1 MGGLLREGER
11 VKFAFIAAEKAT
23 WPVTWM
29 CRKLGVSRSGFY
41 AYQGRRKS
49 PRAVEDGRLRVLV
62 AVAHETGRRT
72 YGSPRIHRE
81 LRDVHGVRIGRN
93 RLMRLMRTEG
103 IRGVCTRRRRVCT
116 TDSRH
121 GFPVAPNRL
130 MRDFSA
136 EAPNRRWVGD
146 ITYLRT
152 EQGWLYLAV
161 ILDLFSRYVVGW
173 AISNTIDR
181 QLVLDALKMANDQR
195 RPGAGLVHHT
205 DQGSQYASADYQIAL
220 GAEGF
225 ICSMSRRGD
234 CYDNAVVESFFGT
247 LKVEL
252 GETFDTR
259 ELARHAL
266 FDYIEV
272 FYNRARRHSS
282 LGYVS
287 PAKYEDDFLTANP
300 A

>member
-1 MGGLLREGER
+1 
-11 VKFAFIAAEKAT
+11 
-23 WPVTWM
+23 
-29 CRKLGVSRSGFY
+29 
-41 AYQGRRKS
+41 
-49 PRAVEDGRLRVLV
+49 
-62 AVAHETGRRT
+62 
-72 YGSPRIHRE
+72 
-81 LRDVHGVRIGRN
+81 
-93 RLMRLMRTEG
+93 
-103 IRGVCTRRRRVCT
+103 
-116 TDSRH
+116 
-121 GFPVAPNRL
+121 

-181 QLVLDALKMANDQR
+181 QLVLDALKMAIDRR
-195 RPGAGLVHHT
+195 RPAAGLVHHT

>member
-1 MGGLLREGER
+1 M
-11 VKFAFIAAEKAT
+11 KFAFVEAEKAT
-23 WPVTWM
+23 WPVAWM

-41 AYQGRRKS
+41 AFQARRDS
-49 PRAVEDGRLRVLV
+49 HRAVEDARLRQLV
-62 AVAHETGRRT
+62 ALAHEAGRRT

-81 LRDVHGVRIGRN
+81 LRDVHGIRIGRN
-93 RLMRLMRTEG
+93 RVIRLMRSEG
-103 IRGVCTRRRRVCT
+103 IRGVCRRRRVRT

-121 GFPVAPNRL
+121 GFPVAPNLL
-130 MRDFSA
+130 MRDFRA
-136 EAPNRRWVGD
+136 PAPNHRWVGD

-152 EQGWLYLAV
+152 DKGWLYLAV

-173 AISNTIDR
+173 AISHTIDR
-181 QLVLDALKMANDQR
+181 HLALTALKRANDQR
-195 RPGAGLVHHT
+195 QPEAGLLHHT
-205 DQGSQYASADYQIAL
+205 DQGSQYASGDYQLAL

-247 LKVEL
+247 LKAEL
-252 GETFDTR
+252 GDTFSTAEQAGR
-259 ELARHAL
+259 AL

-282 LGYVS
+282 LGHVS
-287 PAKYEDDFLTANP
+287 PAQYERDFLAATTV
-300 A
+300 